1 MRNLPVRPLPASP
14 SLDHLR
20 GQAKSLLKAFLA
32 GDAGARE
39 RVVAQLPQLG
49 DVPWDRHARLADAQ
63 FVLAREYGFPNWARL
78 KTYVEAAGPSATT
91 VNPRDQRRSARRQVV
106 YELAASLL
114 IWSRQHEAQA
124 LGARFALMPLRDILA
139 VREQLNGAG
148 ELPAVVDGL
157 LEGLRHPRP
166 RVRFDCANALDHLAD
181 ERCAGPLRRLL
192 DDPVPRVRRAALH
205 SLSCDA
211 CKLSPLEP
219 GEDLVPTLINMAL
232 SDPSIRVRRAAVPLL
247 ESHCRDGRVEETLRT
262 LALSDDPAIGRT
274 AREVLRRRDLLR
286 DDTA

>member
-14 SLDHLR
+14 SLEHLR
-20 GQAKSLLKAFLA
+20 GQAKTLLKALLA

-39 RVVAQLPQLG
+39 RVAAQLPQLAAS
-49 DVPWDRHARLADAQ
+49 DLRRAKLADAQ
-63 FVLAREYGFPNWARL
+63 LVLAREYGFPNWARL
-78 KTYVEAAGPSATT
+78 KTHVEAAGQSVTT
-91 VNPRDQRRSARRQVV
+91 PANPRDQRRSARRQIIQ
-106 YELAASLL
+106 ELAASLL

-139 VREQLNGAG
+139 VREHLNATG
-148 ELPAVVDGL
+148 ELPVVVDGL
-157 LEGLRHPRP
+157 LEGLSHPGP
-166 RVRFDCANALDHLAD
+166 RARFDCANALDHLAD